1 MLWMM
6 FTDPV
11 NRARMVRWE
20 SAARA
25 VLSQFRAAAGRHP
38 GDPPSLSSWKP

>member
-1 MLWMM
+1 MM

-20 SAARA
+20 SAARQCSA
-25 VLSQFRAAAGRHP
+25 SSAPRP
-38 GDPPSLSSWKP
+38 GDIPATALH